1 MKLLVTNWKH
11 MAQDTEDYDFK
22 RRSSN
27 HTGNIRSVMKLLYCA
42 AKMAV
47 HAKSQRRKQMINQS
61 IAKEKSVFL
70 LTSSDWHARTIQFIV
85 GILMLALYVWIAA
98 GVLSLLFNLPE
109 ILKNGWAQIAEHI
122 IVDIVL
128 ILAILELIRIL
139 QSYLSVGRVKVTFI
153 LDVALVVLIGE
164 LIGLWYK
171 DYTMTEV
178 GLHIAAITMLTL
190 LRIVSIRFSP
200 NVVD

>member
-1 MKLLVTNWKH
+1 
-11 MAQDTEDYDFK
+11 
-22 RRSSN
+22 
-27 HTGNIRSVMKLLYCA
+27 
-42 AKMAV
+42 
-47 HAKSQRRKQMINQS
+47 MINQS

-70 LTSSDWHARTIQFIV
+70 LTDSDWHTRTIQFIV
-85 GILMLALYVWIAA
+85 GILMLALYVWIGA
-98 GVLSLLFNLPE
+98 GVLNLLLNLPE
-109 ILKNGWAQIAEHI
+109 ILKSGWAQIAEHI

-171 DYTMTEV
+171 EYTFVEV
-178 GLHIAAITMLTL
+178 GLHIAVITVLIL

-200 NVVD
+200 NMVD

>member
-1 MKLLVTNWKH
+1 MT
-11 MAQDTEDYDFK
+11 D
-22 RRSSN
+22 
-27 HTGNIRSVMKLLYCA
+27 
-42 AKMAV
+42 
-47 HAKSQRRKQMINQS
+47 
-61 IAKEKSVFL
+61 
-70 LTSSDWHARTIQFIV
+70 SDWHTRTIQFIV

-98 GVLSLLFNLPE
+98 GVLNLLLNLPE
-109 ILKNGWAQIAEHI
+109 ILKSGWAQIAEHI

-171 DYTMTEV
+171 EYTFVEV
-178 GLHIAAITMLTL
+178 GLHIAVITVLIL

>member
-1 MKLLVTNWKH
+1 
-11 MAQDTEDYDFK
+11 
-22 RRSSN
+22 
-27 HTGNIRSVMKLLYCA
+27 
-42 AKMAV
+42 
-47 HAKSQRRKQMINQS
+47 MINQTT
-61 IAKEKSVFL
+61 AKEKNVFL
-70 LTSSDWHARTIQFIV
+70 LTDSNWHARMIQFIV
-85 GILMLALYVWIAA
+85 GVLMLALYAWIAA
-98 GVLSLLFNLPE
+98 GVASLLSNLPE
-109 ILKNGWAQIAEHI
+109 ILKSGWTQVAEHI

-171 DYTMTEV
+171 DYTTTEV
-178 GLHIAAITMLTL
+178 GLHIAAITMLIL

-200 NVVD
+200 NVID

>member
-1 MKLLVTNWKH
+1 
-11 MAQDTEDYDFK
+11 
-22 RRSSN
+22 
-27 HTGNIRSVMKLLYCA
+27 
-42 AKMAV
+42 
-47 HAKSQRRKQMINQS
+47 
-61 IAKEKSVFL
+61 
-70 LTSSDWHARTIQFIV
+70 
-85 GILMLALYVWIAA
+85 
-98 GVLSLLFNLPE
+98 
-109 ILKNGWAQIAEHI
+109 

-171 DYTMTEV
+171 EYTSVEV
-178 GLHIAAITMLTL
+178 GLHIAAITILIL

-200 NVVD
+200 NTID

>member
-1 MKLLVTNWKH
+1 
-11 MAQDTEDYDFK
+11 
-22 RRSSN
+22 
-27 HTGNIRSVMKLLYCA
+27 
-42 AKMAV
+42 
-47 HAKSQRRKQMINQS
+47 MINQS
-61 IAKEKSVFL
+61 IAKEKNAFL
-70 LTSSDWHARTIQFIV
+70 LTDSNWHARTIQFIV

-98 GVLSLLFNLPE
+98 GVLNLLFNLPE

-171 DYTMTEV
+171 EYTFVEV
-178 GLHIAAITMLTL
+178 GLHIAVITVLIL

-200 NVVD
+200 NVID

>member
-1 MKLLVTNWKH
+1 
-11 MAQDTEDYDFK
+11 
-22 RRSSN
+22 
-27 HTGNIRSVMKLLYCA
+27 
-42 AKMAV
+42 
-47 HAKSQRRKQMINQS
+47 
-61 IAKEKSVFL
+61 
-70 LTSSDWHARTIQFIV
+70 
-85 GILMLALYVWIAA
+85 MLALYVWIAA
-98 GVLSLLFNLPE
+98 GVLNLLLNLPE
-109 ILKNGWAQIAEHI
+109 ILKSGWAQIAEHI

-171 DYTMTEV
+171 EYTFVEV
-178 GLHIAAITMLTL
+178 GLHISVITVLIL

>member
-1 MKLLVTNWKH
+1 
-11 MAQDTEDYDFK
+11 
-22 RRSSN
+22 
-27 HTGNIRSVMKLLYCA
+27 
-42 AKMAV
+42 
-47 HAKSQRRKQMINQS
+47 MINQS

-70 LTSSDWHARTIQFIV
+70 LTDSNWHARMIQFIV
-85 GILMLALYVWIAA
+85 GILMLALYLWIAA
-98 GVLSLLFNLPE
+98 GVLNLLLNLPD

-128 ILAILELIRIL
+128 ILAILELIRVL
-139 QSYLSVGRVKVTFI
+139 QSYLSLGRVKVTFI

-171 DYTMTEV
+171 DYTAVEV
-178 GLHIAAITMLTL
+178 SLHIATITMLTL

-200 NVVD
+200 NAID

>member
-1 MKLLVTNWKH
+1 
-11 MAQDTEDYDFK
+11 
-22 RRSSN
+22 
-27 HTGNIRSVMKLLYCA
+27 
-42 AKMAV
+42 
-47 HAKSQRRKQMINQS
+47 MINQT
-61 IAKEKSVFL
+61 ITKDKNVFL
-70 LTSSDWHARTIQFIV
+70 LTDSNWHARMIQFIV
-85 GILMLALYVWIAA
+85 GVLMLALYVWIAA
-98 GVLSLLFNLPE
+98 GVASLLFNLPE

-128 ILAILELIRIL
+128 ILAILELVRIL

-171 DYTMTEV
+171 EYTFIEV
-178 GLHIAAITMLTL
+178 GLHIAVITVLIL

-200 NVVD
+200 NVID